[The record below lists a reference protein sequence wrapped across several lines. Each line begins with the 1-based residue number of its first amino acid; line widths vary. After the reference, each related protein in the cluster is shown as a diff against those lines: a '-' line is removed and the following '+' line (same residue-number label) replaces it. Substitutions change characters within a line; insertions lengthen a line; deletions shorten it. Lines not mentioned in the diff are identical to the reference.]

1 MCIFGNQLK
10 RVTILISQSHI
21 SQVSTPGASEL
32 VTDKGRQCNG
42 RTWVRWIWTSDKL
55 GKFSHKKAHN
65 NNNYK
70 NSETIDIWDIFDKS
84 LGRGTAIFISGDGY
98 GVIKVRYLI
107 EVLATQRF
115 GCLKIFKIIECI
127 LDIKEKKEYWYGMLM
142 EVKSRIFDGSSQFK
156 SHN

>member
-1 MCIFGNQLK
+1 MYIFRNQLK

-32 VTDKGRQCNG
+32 VTKRHTQKIITKILKQSIFGIFLINP
-42 RTWVRWIWTSDKL
+42 L
-55 GKFSHKKAHN
+55 GGKQLFS
-65 NNNYK
+65 YQV
-70 NSETIDIWDIFDKS
+70 WD
-84 LGRGTAIFISGDGY
+84 GC
-98 GVIKVRYLI
+98 GVIRYLI
-107 EVLATQRF
+107 EVLKTQRG

-127 LDIKEKKEYWYGMLM
+127 LDIRLRRKKEYWYVMLM